1 MKGQNE
7 YLWISKIMT
16 NTDILERCNEDKIA
30 EYIKNPSMDKLKE
43 IICEV
48 YGEDNRAI
56 FENRPNMT
64 INRIKNLYIF
74 DPRVKD
80 VFGID
85 FVNDMITY
93 DIGASYMVAELIL
106 NPNKMDCFKKFERII
121 GNDLYKDD
129 TQGICRKLQAFFR
142 YESLIIQLDEN
153 TITTVELH
161 NLKEVF
167 LDRYY
172 DEYHEKI
179 ADSIPIKTPQDL
191 RLYVERKSKMYDEAI
206 SKCTSIEKMKVLVFK
221 KLFGMDYSRKNS
233 SIYDKEDLTIEQ
245 LIYLYNTETF
255 IKDERTINSGL
266 FTQDELDAI
275 ELISIIDKVNDVE
288 VLRKLYNELEKSSL
302 EILNTLDFKNIR
314 EKIPFLYSK
323 EFVDSLLT
331 LEKAEEMVKN
341 GEQGISIEITEEGI
355 KIVKLF
361 GANFRAFMHSTE
373 LNNSGISLP
382 KGMSIEEIWKTFEEG
397 MSTISGCPIEG
408 DVLQSCNNI
417 YGINIV
423 FYSLDPSQIV
433 GMGSKDIH
441 VSHKKRMLNTKF
453 NFHNLVR
460 FDYPDELVRK
470 VAAQVNNT
478 AGEEIDFTHKYGEVT
493 SKRQD
498 QKVERG
504 SRIYKDRRIMPDCI
518 IVYGA
523 DKGKKYTQLAK
534 AFAKNGK
541 PITIFEIDVRA
552 YGDKSY
558 ERAHKKE
565 NHKVEKEDSELI
577 KKIKEI
583 ADNKER
589 E

>member
-179 ADSIPIKTPQDL
+179 TDSIPIKTPQDL

-206 SKCTSIEKMKVLVFK
+206 SKCT
-221 KLFGMDYSRKNS
+221 
-233 SIYDKEDLTIEQ
+233 
-245 LIYLYNTETF
+245 
-255 IKDERTINSGL
+255 
-266 FTQDELDAI
+266 
-275 ELISIIDKVNDVE
+275 
-288 VLRKLYNELEKSSL
+288 
-302 EILNTLDFKNIR
+302 
-314 EKIPFLYSK
+314 
-323 EFVDSLLT
+323 
-331 LEKAEEMVKN
+331 
-341 GEQGISIEITEEGI
+341 SIEITEEGI

-417 YGINIV
+417 YGINIG